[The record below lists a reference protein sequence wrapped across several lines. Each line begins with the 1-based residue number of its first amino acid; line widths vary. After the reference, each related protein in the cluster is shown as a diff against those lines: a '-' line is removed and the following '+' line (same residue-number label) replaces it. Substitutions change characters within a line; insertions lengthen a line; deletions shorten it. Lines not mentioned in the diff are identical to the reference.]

1 MTCLEVK
8 TEVKDFYLYF
18 HDILKVTKPED
29 ITAESLALFTIMEP
43 PIGMPFWWLLQV
55 NHIFLPSNA
64 INVSFLS
71 VDS

>member
-43 PIGMPFWWLLQV
+43 PIGMPFLM
-55 NHIFLPSNA
+55 IITS
-64 INVSFLS
+64 
-71 VDS
+71 